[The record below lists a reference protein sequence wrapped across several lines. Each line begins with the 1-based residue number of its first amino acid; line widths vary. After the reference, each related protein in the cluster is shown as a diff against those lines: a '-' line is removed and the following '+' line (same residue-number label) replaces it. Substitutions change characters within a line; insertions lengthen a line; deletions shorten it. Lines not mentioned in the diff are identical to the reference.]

1 LTTDQIG
8 ELVVSLQRGTL
19 RLTQLIDNLLE
30 SVWIEAG
37 QHAIRRRPVSVDEV
51 VEQALELTR
60 PLLDQRQQAVVV
72 ELPYPLP
79 PISGDAPRLMQVFV
93 NLLANANKFAPS
105 GSTIRIGG
113 KVENGTVTV
122 WVEDQGPGLPASA
135 TTSLFVPFVR
145 APASSEEPESGGV
158 GLGLW
163 IVKSIV
169 ERHGGRVDAQSSAG
183 GTRVSVTLP
192 GKQADED
199 SGR

>member
-1 LTTDQIG
+1 
-8 ELVVSLQRGTL
+8 
-19 RLTQLIDNLLE
+19 
-30 SVWIEAG
+30 
-37 QHAIRRRPVSVDEV
+37 
-51 VEQALELTR
+51 
-60 PLLDQRQQAVVV
+60 
-72 ELPYPLP
+72 
-79 PISGDAPRLMQVFV
+79 MQVFV

-122 WVEDQGPGLPASA
+122 WVEDQGPGLPPSA

-169 ERHGGRVDAQSSAG
+169 ERHGGRVDAQSSAD

-199 SGR
+199 PGR